1 MPLISPDFISQNL
14 GENTKISLWFVKKIK
29 IRSKRQYENGIHG
42 FLLSVCGRKHGK
54 MHYFCRRYLTT
65 KNTTFMLSLFTG
77 SGIGPT
83 ILYLALSI
91 FIGLLLGKIKIAK
104 ISLGITWVLFVGIA
118 FSACGISLNAEM
130 LHVIKEFGLILFV
143 VAVGLQVGPGFFR
156 SFKKGGLAM
165 NLMALVNVA
174 LGVLITVIIAKVAHQ
189 DLADMAG
196 VYTGA
201 ITNTP
206 GLSAAQ
212 QAVTDLGIE
221 GAADRLAAGYAVA
234 YPLAVVGM
242 ILTCILLRPLCRI
255 DLAKEPF
262 TLETTATATATS
274 KKGKGGFLLIPV
286 FVIIALGIIIGSIPI
301 PVGMKAPI
309 KLGLAGGPLVVAIIG
324 GWLGVKKGWF
334 STEFTEGQG
343 VHALREVGI
352 ALFLAGVGLGA
363 GGKFVETVQVH
374 YMWVVY
380 GVIITMVPPILVTL
394 FGRLVLKMNYYTLMG
409 FIGGSHTDPPTLAFA
424 NTVAPES
431 CKLPNMGYA
440 TVYPLTMFLRIFTAQ
455 LLVLLAV

>member
-1 MPLISPDFISQNL
+1 
-14 GENTKISLWFVKKIK
+14 
-29 IRSKRQYENGIHG
+29 
-42 FLLSVCGRKHGK
+42 
-54 MHYFCRRYLTT
+54 
-65 KNTTFMLSLFTG
+65 MLNLFTG
-77 SGIGPT
+77 SGVGPT

-91 FIGLLLGKIKIAK
+91 FIGLLLGKIKIAN

-118 FSACGISLNAEM
+118 FSAFGVVLNGDM

-143 VAVGLQVGPGFFR
+143 VGVGLQVGPGFFH

-174 LGVLITVIIAKVAHQ
+174 LGVLITVIITKLAHQ

-212 QAVTDLGIE
+212 QVINEIGVE
-221 GAADRLAAGYAVA
+221 GGADRMAAGYAVA

-242 ILTCILLRPLCRI
+242 IVSCILLRVFCRI
-255 DLAKEPF
+255 DLKKEPF
-262 TLETTATATATS
+262 VDTSAEVKVEKQATPLS
-274 KKGKGGFLLIPV
+274 PKHKVNLIPI
-286 FVIIALGIIIGSIPI
+286 FIMIALGIVVGSIPI
-301 PVGMKAPI
+301 PVGLKAPV
-309 KLGLAGGPLVVAIIG
+309 KLGLAGGPLVVALVG
-324 GWLGVKKGWF
+324 SWLGVRKGWF
-334 STEFTEGQG
+334 TTEFTESHG
-343 VHALREVGI
+343 VSMLREVGI

-363 GGKFVETVQVH
+363 GGQFVVTVQEH

-380 GVIITMVPPILVTL
+380 GVIITMVPPILVSL

-424 NTVAPES
+424 NTMAPEG

-440 TVYPLTMFLRIFTAQ
+440 TVYPFTMFLRIFTAQ
-455 LLVLLAV
+455 LLVLMAI

>member
-1 MPLISPDFISQNL
+1 MMN
-14 GENTKISLWFVKKIK
+14 
-29 IRSKRQYENGIHG
+29 
-42 FLLSVCGRKHGK
+42 
-54 MHYFCRRYLTT
+54 
-65 KNTTFMLSLFTG
+65 LFTG
-77 SGIGPT
+77 SGVGPT

-91 FIGLLLGKIKIAK
+91 FIGLLLGRIKIAK

-118 FSACGISLNAEM
+118 LSACGITLNAEM
-130 LHVIKEFGLILFV
+130 LHVIKELGLIFFV
-143 VAVGLQVGPGFFR
+143 VGVGLQVGPGFFS

-174 LGVLITVIIAKVAHQ
+174 LGVLITVIIAKIAHQ

-212 QAVTDLGIE
+212 QAVNEMGME

-242 ILTCILLRPLCRI
+242 IVSCILLRVFCRI
-255 DLAKEPF
+255 DLKNEPS
-262 TLETTATATATS
+262 TETVLDSRHEKRATPIS
-274 KKGKGGFLLIPV
+274 QRHKVNLIPI
-286 FVIIALGIIIGSIPI
+286 FVITAIGIIVGSIPI

-324 GWLGVKKGWF
+324 GWLGVKKSWF
-334 STEFTEGQG
+334 TTDFTDSHG
-343 VHALREVGI
+343 VWMLREVGI
-352 ALFLAGVGLGA
+352 ALFLACVGLSA
-363 GGKFVETVQVH
+363 GGQFVATVQEH
-374 YMWVVY
+374 YIWVVY
-380 GVIITMVPPILVTL
+380 GVIITMVPPILITL

-424 NTVAPES
+424 NTVAPEG

>member
-1 MPLISPDFISQNL
+1 
-14 GENTKISLWFVKKIK
+14 
-29 IRSKRQYENGIHG
+29 
-42 FLLSVCGRKHGK
+42 
-54 MHYFCRRYLTT
+54 
-65 KNTTFMLSLFTG
+65 MLNLFTG
-77 SGIGPT
+77 SGVGPT
-83 ILYLALSI
+83 ILFLALSI
-91 FIGLLLGKIKIAK
+91 FVGLLLGKIKIAK

-118 FSACGISLNAEM
+118 LSACGITLNAEM
-130 LHVIKEFGLILFV
+130 LHVIKELGLIFFV
-143 VAVGLQVGPGFFR
+143 VGVGLQVGPGFFS

-174 LGVLITVIIAKVAHQ
+174 LGVLITVVIAKVAHQ
-189 DLADMAG
+189 SLSDMAG

-212 QAVTDLGIE
+212 QAVNDMGME

-242 ILTCILLRPLCRI
+242 IVTCILLRPLCRI
-255 DLAKEPF
+255 DLSKEPT
-262 TLETTATATATS
+262 TLAEPTENWKLKTENS
-274 KKGKGGFLLIPV
+274 KKGFALIPF
-286 FVIIALGIIIGSIPI
+286 FVIIALGIIVGSIPI
-301 PVGMKAPI
+301 PVGLKAPV

-334 STEFTEGQG
+334 GTEFTDGQG

-352 ALFLAGVGLGA
+352 ALFLACVGLSA
-363 GGKFVETVQVH
+363 GGQFVATVQEH

-380 GVIITMVPPILVTL
+380 GVIITMVPPILVGL

-424 NTVAPES
+424 NTVAPEG
-431 CKLPNMGYA
+431 CKLPNIGYA

>member
-1 MPLISPDFISQNL
+1 MNWIVN
-14 GENTKISLWFVKKIK
+14 
-29 IRSKRQYENGIHG
+29 
-42 FLLSVCGRKHGK
+42 
-54 MHYFCRRYLTT
+54 
-65 KNTTFMLSLFTG
+65 LFTG
-77 SGIGPT
+77 SGVGPT
-83 ILYLALSI
+83 VMYLAISI
-91 FIGLLLGKIKIAK
+91 FAGLLLGRIKVK
-104 ISLGITWVLFVGIA
+104 GVSLGITWVLFVGILI
-118 FSACGISLNAEM
+118 SALGVSLNHDM
-130 LHVIKEFGLILFV
+130 LHILKEFGLILFV

-174 LGVLITVIIAKVAHQ
+174 LGVVITIIISKVAHQ

-212 QAVTDLGIE
+212 QAVNDLGID
-221 GAADRLAAGYAVA
+221 GASDRLAAGYAVA

-242 ILTCILLRPLCRI
+242 IMTCILLRPLCRI
-255 DLAKEPF
+255 DLKKEPSREDM
-262 TLETTATATATS
+262 LEPQSAKQATPTS
-274 KKGKGGFLLIPV
+274 QRHKVNLIPI
-286 FVIIALGIIIGSIPI
+286 FVIIAVGIIVGSIPI
-301 PVGMKAPI
+301 PVGMKAPV
-309 KLGLAGGPLVVAIIG
+309 KLGLAGGPLVVSIIG
-324 GWLGVKKGWF
+324 SWFGVRKGWF
-334 STEFTEGQG
+334 TTDFTDSHG
-343 VHALREVGI
+343 VWMLREVGI

-363 GGKFVETVQVH
+363 GGQFMATVQEH

-380 GVIITMVPPILVTL
+380 GVIITVIPPILIGL

-424 NTVAPES
+424 NTVAPEG
-431 CKLPNMGYA
+431 CKLPDMGYA
-440 TVYPLTMFLRIFTAQ
+440 TVYPLTMFLRIISAQ

>member
-1 MPLISPDFISQNL
+1 MN
-14 GENTKISLWFVKKIK
+14 
-29 IRSKRQYENGIHG
+29 
-42 FLLSVCGRKHGK
+42 
-54 MHYFCRRYLTT
+54 
-65 KNTTFMLSLFTG
+65 LFTG
-77 SGIGPT
+77 SGVGPT
-83 ILYLALSI
+83 IFYLAISI
-91 FIGLLLGKIKIAK
+91 FVGLLLGKIKIAH

-118 FSACGISLNAEM
+118 FSACGITLNGEM
-130 LHVIKEFGLILFV
+130 LHVLKEFGLILFV

-221 GAADRLAAGYAVA
+221 GGAERLAAGYAVA

-242 ILTCILLRPLCRI
+242 IVSCILLRVFCRI
-255 DLAKEPF
+255 DLTKEPS
-262 TLETTATATATS
+262 TENALEPKAEKQATPLS
-274 KKGKGGFLLIPV
+274 QRHKVNLIPI
-286 FVIIALGIIIGSIPI
+286 FVIIALGIFVGSIPI

-309 KLGLAGGPLVVAIIG
+309 KLGLAGGPLVVAIVG

-334 STEFTEGQG
+334 TTELTESHG
-343 VHALREVGI
+343 VWMLREVGI
-352 ALFLAGVGLGA
+352 ALFLACVGLGA
-363 GGKFVETVQVH
+363 GGQFVATVQEH
-374 YMWVVY
+374 YLWVVY

-394 FGRLVLKMNYYTLMG
+394 FGRLVLKMNYYSLMG

-424 NTVAPES
+424 NTVAPEG

>member
-1 MPLISPDFISQNL
+1 
-14 GENTKISLWFVKKIK
+14 
-29 IRSKRQYENGIHG
+29 
-42 FLLSVCGRKHGK
+42 
-54 MHYFCRRYLTT
+54 
-65 KNTTFMLSLFTG
+65 MLNLFTG
-77 SGIGPT
+77 SGVGPT

-91 FIGLLLGKIKIAK
+91 FVGLLLGKIKIAK

-118 FSACGISLNAEM
+118 LSACGVSLNAEM
-130 LHVIKEFGLILFV
+130 LHIIKEFGLILFV

-174 LGVLITVIIAKVAHQ
+174 LGVLITVIIAKVANQ

-212 QAVTDLGIE
+212 QAVNDLGIE
-221 GAADRLAAGYAVA
+221 GGADRLAAGYAVA

-242 ILTCILLRPLCRI
+242 IVSCLLLKAFCRI
-255 DLAKEPF
+255 DLKNEPS
-262 TLETTATATATS
+262 TENALEPNPEKQATPTS
-274 KKGKGGFLLIPV
+274 QRHKVNLIPI
-286 FVIIALGIIIGSIPI
+286 FVIIALGIIVGSIPI

-334 STEFTEGQG
+334 TTEFTDSHG
-343 VHALREVGI
+343 VWMLREVGI
-352 ALFLAGVGLGA
+352 ALFLAGVGLSA
-363 GGKFVETVQVH
+363 GGQFVNTVQEH

-380 GVIITMVPPILVTL
+380 GVIITMIPPILITL

-424 NTVAPES
+424 NTVAPEG

>member
-1 MPLISPDFISQNL
+1 MNWIVN
-14 GENTKISLWFVKKIK
+14 
-29 IRSKRQYENGIHG
+29 
-42 FLLSVCGRKHGK
+42 
-54 MHYFCRRYLTT
+54 
-65 KNTTFMLSLFTG
+65 LFTG
-77 SGIGPT
+77 SGVGST
-83 ILYLALSI
+83 VMYLAISI
-91 FIGLLLGKIKIAK
+91 FAGLLLGRIKVK
-104 ISLGITWVLFVGIA
+104 GVSLGITWVLFVGILV
-118 FSACGISLNAEM
+118 SALGVSLNHDM
-130 LHVIKEFGLILFV
+130 LHILKEFGLILFV

-174 LGVLITVIIAKVAHQ
+174 LGVLITYIISKVAHQ

-206 GLSAAQ
+206 GLSAGQ
-212 QAVTDLGIE
+212 QAVNDLGID
-221 GAADRLAAGYAVA
+221 GASDRLAAGYAVA

-242 ILTCILLRPLCRI
+242 IMTCILLRPLCRI
-255 DLAKEPF
+255 DLKNEPSSEDM
-262 TLETTATATATS
+262 LEPQDKKHATPIS
-274 KKGKGGFLLIPV
+274 QRHKVNLIPI
-286 FVIIALGIIIGSIPI
+286 FVIIAVGIIVGSIPI
-301 PVGMKAPI
+301 PVGMKAPV
-309 KLGLAGGPLVVAIIG
+309 KLGLAGGPLVVSIIG
-324 GWLGVKKGWF
+324 SWLGVRKGWF
-334 STEFTEGQG
+334 TTDFTDSHG
-343 VHALREVGI
+343 VWMLREVGI

-363 GGKFVETVQVH
+363 GGQFMATVQEH

-380 GVIITMVPPILVTL
+380 GVIITVVPPILIGL

-424 NTVAPES
+424 NTLAPEG

-440 TVYPLTMFLRIFTAQ
+440 TVYPLTMFLRIFSAQ

>member
-1 MPLISPDFISQNL
+1 MPNDVLKTDFTGFYYRFLAISIQKSSTFATSISST
-14 GENTKISLWFVKKIK
+14 NTNV
-29 IRSKRQYENGIHG
+29 
-42 FLLSVCGRKHGK
+42 
-54 MHYFCRRYLTT
+54 
-65 KNTTFMLSLFTG
+65 MLNLFTG
-77 SGIGPT
+77 SGVGPT
-83 ILYLALSI
+83 ILYLASSI
-91 FIGLLLGKIKIAK
+91 FLGLLLGKIKIAK

-118 FSACGISLNAEM
+118 FSACGVSLNAEM

-143 VAVGLQVGPGFFR
+143 VGVGLQVGPGFFR

-174 LGVLITVIIAKVAHQ
+174 LGVLITFIIAKIAHQ

-221 GAADRLAAGYAVA
+221 GASDRLAAGYAVA

-242 ILTCILLRPLCRI
+242 IMTCIIFRPKN
-255 DLAKEPF
+255 LASEPT
-262 TLETTATATATS
+262 TLSDSTLNAKPSTLTS
-274 KKGKGGFLLIPV
+274 KKSGFLLIPV
-286 FVIIALGIIIGSIPI
+286 FVIIALGIIVGSIPI

-352 ALFLAGVGLGA
+352 ALFLAGVGLSA
-363 GGKFVETVQVH
+363 GGQFVATVQEH

-380 GVIITMVPPILVTL
+380 GVIITMVPPILVGL

-409 FIGGSHTDPPTLAFA
+409 FIGGAHTDPPTLAFA
-424 NTVAPES
+424 NTVAPEG

>member
-1 MPLISPDFISQNL
+1 MNWIVN
-14 GENTKISLWFVKKIK
+14 
-29 IRSKRQYENGIHG
+29 
-42 FLLSVCGRKHGK
+42 
-54 MHYFCRRYLTT
+54 
-65 KNTTFMLSLFTG
+65 LFTG
-77 SGIGPT
+77 SGVGPT
-83 ILYLALSI
+83 VMYLAISI
-91 FIGLLLGKIKIAK
+91 FAGRLLGRIKVK
-104 ISLGITWVLFVGIA
+104 GVSLGITWVLFVGILI
-118 FSACGISLNAEM
+118 SALGVSLNHDM
-130 LHVIKEFGLILFV
+130 LHILKEFGLILFV

-174 LGVLITVIIAKVAHQ
+174 LGVVITYIIAKAAHQ

-212 QAVTDLGIE
+212 QAVNDLGID

-242 ILTCILLRPLCRI
+242 IMTCILLRPLCRI
-255 DLAKEPF
+255 DLKNEPSREDM
-262 TLETTATATATS
+262 LEPQSSKQATPIS
-274 KKGKGGFLLIPV
+274 QRHKVNLIPI
-286 FVIIALGIIIGSIPI
+286 FVIIAVGIIVGSIPI
-301 PVGMKAPI
+301 PVGMKAPV
-309 KLGLAGGPLVVAIIG
+309 KLGLAGGPLVVSIIG
-324 GWLGVKKGWF
+324 SWLGVRKGWF
-334 STEFTEGQG
+334 TTDFTDSHG
-343 VHALREVGI
+343 VWMLREVGI

-363 GGKFVETVQVH
+363 GGQFMATVQEH

-380 GVIITMVPPILVTL
+380 GVIITVVPPILIGL

-424 NTVAPES
+424 NTLAPEG

-440 TVYPLTMFLRIFTAQ
+440 TVYPLTMFLRIFSAQ

>member
-1 MPLISPDFISQNL
+1 
-14 GENTKISLWFVKKIK
+14 
-29 IRSKRQYENGIHG
+29 
-42 FLLSVCGRKHGK
+42 
-54 MHYFCRRYLTT
+54 
-65 KNTTFMLSLFTG
+65 MLNLFTG
-77 SGIGPT
+77 SGVGPT

-91 FIGLLLGKIKIAK
+91 FVGLLLGKIKIAK

-118 FSACGISLNAEM
+118 ISPCGISLNAEM
-130 LHVIKEFGLILFV
+130 LHIIKEFGLILFV

-174 LGVLITVIIAKVAHQ
+174 LGVIITVIIAKVANQ

-212 QAVTDLGIE
+212 QAVNDMGME

-255 DLAKEPF
+255 DMKKEPF
-262 TLETTATATATS
+262 TEDSLES
-274 KKGKGGFLLIPV
+274 KAEIQPTPSSQRHKVNLVPI
-286 FVIIALGIIIGSIPI
+286 FVIIALGIIVGSIPI

-324 GWLGVKKGWF
+324 SWLGVKKGWF
-334 STEFTEGQG
+334 TTEFTDSHG
-343 VHALREVGI
+343 VWMLREVGI

-363 GGKFVETVQVH
+363 GSQFASTVQEH

-380 GVIITMVPPILVTL
+380 GVIITMVPPILIGL

-424 NTVAPES
+424 NTMAPEG

>member
-1 MPLISPDFISQNL
+1 
-14 GENTKISLWFVKKIK
+14 
-29 IRSKRQYENGIHG
+29 
-42 FLLSVCGRKHGK
+42 
-54 MHYFCRRYLTT
+54 
-65 KNTTFMLSLFTG
+65 MLNLFTG
-77 SGIGPT
+77 SGVGPT
-83 ILYLALSI
+83 ILFLSLSI

-143 VAVGLQVGPGFFR
+143 VAVGLQVGPGFFK

-221 GAADRLAAGYAVA
+221 GASDRLAAGYAVA

-242 ILTCILLRPLCRI
+242 IVTCILLRPLCRI
-255 DLAKEPF
+255 DLAKEPT
-262 TLETTATATATS
+262 TLETTSVAPKTE
-274 KKGKGGFLLIPV
+274 KKGKDGFLLIPV

-394 FGRLVLKMNYYTLMG
+394 FGRLVLKVNYYTLMG

-424 NTVAPES
+424 NTVAPEG

>member
-1 MPLISPDFISQNL
+1 
-14 GENTKISLWFVKKIK
+14 
-29 IRSKRQYENGIHG
+29 
-42 FLLSVCGRKHGK
+42 
-54 MHYFCRRYLTT
+54 
-65 KNTTFMLSLFTG
+65 MLNLFTC
-77 SGIGPT
+77 SGVGPT
-83 ILYLALSI
+83 ILYLAVSV
-91 FIGLLLGKIKIAK
+91 FVGLLLGRIKIAK

-118 FSACGISLNAEM
+118 LSACGISLNHDM
-130 LHVIKEFGLILFV
+130 LHIIKEFGLILFV

-174 LGVLITVIIAKVAHQ
+174 FGVLITVIISRVAHQ

-212 QAVTDLGIE
+212 QAVSDLGVE
-221 GAADRLAAGYAVA
+221 GGADRLAAGYAVT

-242 ILTCILLRPLCRI
+242 IVSCLLLKAFCRV
-255 DLAKEPF
+255 DLKTEPF
-262 TLETTATATATS
+262 ADTSLESNPEKQATPTS
-274 KKGKGGFLLIPV
+274 LRHKVNLIPI
-286 FVIIALGIIIGSIPI
+286 FVIIALGIIVGSIPI

-334 STEFTEGQG
+334 TTEFTDSHG
-343 VHALREVGI
+343 VWMLREVGI

-363 GGKFVETVQVH
+363 GGQFVATVQEH

-380 GVIITMVPPILVTL
+380 GVIITMVPPMLVAT

-424 NTVAPES
+424 NTVAPEG

>member
-1 MPLISPDFISQNL
+1 MS
-14 GENTKISLWFVKKIK
+14 
-29 IRSKRQYENGIHG
+29 
-42 FLLSVCGRKHGK
+42 
-54 MHYFCRRYLTT
+54 
-65 KNTTFMLSLFTG
+65 SLFTG
-77 SGIGPT
+77 SGVGPT

-104 ISLGITWVLFVGIA
+104 ISLGITWVLLVGIA
-118 FSACGISLNAEM
+118 LSACGISLNHDM

-143 VAVGLQVGPGFFR
+143 VGVGLQVGPGFFR

-221 GAADRLAAGYAVA
+221 GASDRLAAGYAVA

-242 ILTCILLRPLCRI
+242 IVTCILLRPLCRI
-255 DLAKEPF
+255 DLAKEPSN
-262 TLETTATATATS
+262 LEAATVTATAQ
-274 KKGKGGFLLIPV
+274 KGKGGFLLIPV
-286 FVIIALGIIIGSIPI
+286 FIIIALGIIIGSIPI

-352 ALFLAGVGLGA
+352 ALFLAGVGLSA
-363 GGKFVETVQVH
+363 GGQFVSTVQEH
-374 YMWVVY
+374 YMWVIY
-380 GVIITMVPPILVTL
+380 GVIITIVPPILVGL
-394 FGRLVLKMNYYTLMG
+394 FGRLVLKLNYYTLMG

-424 NTVAPES
+424 NTVAPEG
-431 CKLPNMGYA
+431 CELPNMGYA

>member
-1 MPLISPDFISQNL
+1 
-14 GENTKISLWFVKKIK
+14 
-29 IRSKRQYENGIHG
+29 
-42 FLLSVCGRKHGK
+42 
-54 MHYFCRRYLTT
+54 
-65 KNTTFMLSLFTG
+65 MLNLFTG
-77 SGIGPT
+77 SGVGPT
-83 ILYLALSI
+83 ILYLSLSI
-91 FIGLLLGKIKIAK
+91 FAGLLLGKIKIAR

-118 FSACGISLNAEM
+118 LSACGITLNAEM
-130 LHVIKEFGLILFV
+130 LHVVKEFGLILFV
-143 VAVGLQVGPGFFR
+143 VGVGLQVGPGFFS

-174 LGVLITVIIAKVAHQ
+174 LGVLITIIVAKVAHQ

-212 QAVTDLGIE
+212 QAVNDMGME

-242 ILTCILLRPLCRI
+242 IVSCILLRVFCRV
-255 DLAKEPF
+255 DLSKEPTALSEP
-262 TLETTATATATS
+262 TLNS
-274 KKGKGGFLLIPV
+274 KLSTLNSAKHSFALIPI
-286 FVIIALGIIIGSIPI
+286 FVIIAIGIIVGSIPI
-301 PVGMKAPI
+301 PVGLKAPV

-352 ALFLAGVGLGA
+352 ALFLACVGLNA
-363 GGKFVETVQVH
+363 GGQFVATVQEH

-380 GVIITMVPPILVTL
+380 GVIITMAPPILVTL

-424 NTVAPES
+424 NTVAPEG

>member
-1 MPLISPDFISQNL
+1 
-14 GENTKISLWFVKKIK
+14 
-29 IRSKRQYENGIHG
+29 
-42 FLLSVCGRKHGK
+42 
-54 MHYFCRRYLTT
+54 
-65 KNTTFMLSLFTG
+65 MLNLFTG
-77 SGIGPT
+77 SGVGPT

-91 FIGLLLGKIKIAK
+91 FLGLLLGKIKIAK

-130 LHVIKEFGLILFV
+130 LHIIKEFGLILFV
-143 VAVGLQVGPGFFR
+143 VGVGLQVGPGFFH

-174 LGVLITVIIAKVAHQ
+174 LGVLITFIIAKVAHQ

-212 QAVTDLGIE
+212 QAVTDMGME
-221 GAADRLAAGYAVA
+221 DAADRLAAGYAVA

-255 DLAKEPF
+255 DLSKEP
-262 TLETTATATATS
+262 TALETTAVATTTG

-286 FVIIALGIIIGSIPI
+286 FVIIALGIIVGSIPI
-301 PVGMKAPI
+301 PVGMKASI
-309 KLGLAGGPLVVAIIG
+309 KLGLAGGPLVMAIIS

-334 STEFTEGQG
+334 STEFTESQG

-352 ALFLAGVGLGA
+352 ALFLAGVGLSA
-363 GGKFVETVQVH
+363 GGQFVATVQEH
-374 YMWVVY
+374 YLWVVY
-380 GVIITMVPPILVTL
+380 GIIITTIPPILVGL

-424 NTVAPES
+424 NTVAPEG